1 MSLTRW
7 HIFSSRSVLA
17 QNLHR
22 RCPDRSI
29 AAQRPP
35 DAYNSGNLKTGRE
48 HEADQFIPVRK
59 EDLFSALIKQ
69 GDLADPAQRELF
81 RRFVRTLRTVCHYEY
96 SETLDRLR
104 DDYYYFNPEVAG
116 HAAVGRAKS
125 EYAYD
130 DLIRS
135 LDKVLKDA
143 NFDELPHEDV
153 ADAHRK
159 RTVPVEV
166 KAKHDDFREVRFYK
180 RGRHVVQL
188 RLASGSACGGGKLRS
203 KCSTT
208 SCFWWR

>member
-1 MSLTRW
+1 MHTTAEISKLAESTR
-7 HIFSSRSVLA
+7 
-17 QNLHR
+17 
-22 RCPDRSI
+22 P
-29 AAQRPP
+29 
-35 DAYNSGNLKTGRE
+35 
-48 HEADQFIPVRK
+48 DQFIPVRK

-81 RRFVRTLRTVCHYEY
+81 WRFARTLRTICHYEY
-96 SETLDRLR
+96 SDTLDRLR

-116 HAAVGRAKS
+116 HAAADRAKS

-166 KAKHDDFREVRFYK
+166 KAKHDDFRGCAFTSAAAMSSS
-180 RGRHVVQL
+180 L
-188 RLASGSACGGGKLRS
+188 RLASGSACGGAKSRS
-203 KCSTT
+203 KYSTT